1 MTYKC
6 FFQISGMIHFKQYL
20 VIDQMNMWDK
30 IYQFFSEGLWQVPY
44 DPKHPF
50 RGALY
55 RFLRITISSISGFS
69 YDDIFSKA
77 SALTFYFLLS
87 IVPVL
92 AVAFGIAKGFGFE
105 ITLEEEIIERFH
117 EYPEVANRIIQFSYS
132 TLEQA
137 KGGVIAGV
145 GVITLL
151 YTVFKLLNYTES
163 SLNSIFKVPYSRPLS
178 RQISDYLAAMFVM
191 PIFVVIAGSIN
202 IYITTKV
209 IQATRTFQV
218 LDVFSPLLFFML
230 SFIPYLISWILFS
243 FIYIFLPNTQIKWF
257 YGILAG
263 VIAGT
268 AYQFLQWLYIN
279 FQVNLSSYGA
289 IYGSFAAIPLF
300 LIWLNWSWI
309 IVLAGAE
316 IAYQAEHDEFERVMG
331 SGQRTKIPLPHFGL
345 LITLECVKAFKRGT
359 PPPRANELAK
369 MTNSRISDVK
379 NVLLKLTHTHIL
391 STVRLQEGD
400 YGYQPAKDVN
410 ILTMKEVVDALNLA
424 ESSKISVPMTAEVKK
439 MEEALENLNQTSL
452 NNHANDSLSDLQ
464 ALVKNS

>member
-1 MTYKC
+1 
-6 FFQISGMIHFKQYL
+6 
-20 VIDQMNMWDK
+20 MWEK
-30 IYQFFSEGLWQVPY
+30 LYHFFSEGLWQIPY

-50 RGALY
+50 KGAFF
-55 RFLRITISSISGFS
+55 RFLRVTISSISGFS

-105 ITLEEEIIERFH
+105 VTLEEEIIERFH

-145 GVITLL
+145 GVVTLL
-151 YTVFKLLNYTES
+151 YTVFKLMNYTEL

-178 RQISDYLAAMFVM
+178 RQISDYLAAMFVL

-218 LDVFSPLLFFML
+218 LDVVSPILFFML
-230 SFIPYLISWILFS
+230 SFIPYVMSWILFS
-243 FIYIFLPNTQIKWF
+243 FIYIFLPNTTISWY
-257 YGILAG
+257 YGIMAG
-263 VIAGT
+263 IIAGT

-279 FQVNLSSYGA
+279 FQVGLSSYGT

-300 LIWLNWSWI
+300 LLWLNWSWI

-316 IAYQAEHDEFERVMG
+316 IAYQAEHDDFERTLG
-331 SGQRTKIPLPHFGL
+331 AGQRTKIPLPHFGL
-345 LITLECVKAFKRGT
+345 LVVLETVKTFSAG
-359 PPPRANELAK
+359 ANPLKVTELAK
-369 MTNSRISDVK
+369 RTNSRVSDVK
-379 NVLLKLTHTHIL
+379 NVVQKLLHSHFL
-391 STVRLQEGD
+391 SAVRLEDGD
-400 YGYQPAKDVN
+400 YGYQPAQDVHR
-410 ILTMKEVVDALNLA
+410 TKMKEVIDAMVLS
-424 ESSKISVPMTAEVKK
+424 ESAKISVPQTPALKK
-439 MEEALENLNQTSL
+439 LEELVEAL
-452 NNHANDSLSDLQ
+452 NHSASADQANDSLYQVQQQMKHS
-464 ALVKNS
+464 S